1 MLLFCV
7 QSPHC
12 VWLFATLWTIAHQ
25 TLPVGFF
32 RQEYW
37 SGLPFPSPRDLPD
50 PGINLCLLHF
60 LRWQASSLPLA
71 PPGKPIIYVETCFLK
86 SSTHN
91 PTFIQIAQLGI
102 LAYPSSVLCSC
113 WSFYLQYILCVFQ
126 VPPPPCSFV
135 SNLSIHLWFLVPMIQ
150 WSNDLVKT
158 VLVWKSRQKKVSCM
172 SRY

>member
-7 QSPHC
+7 QSPRR
-12 VWLFATLWTIAHQ
+12 VWLFATRGVEPTRLCPWDFSGKNTGVGYHFLLQGIFQ
-25 TLPVGFF
+25 TQG
-32 RQEYW
+32 
-37 SGLPFPSPRDLPD
+37 S
-50 PGINLCLLHF
+50 NLCLLHF

-91 PTFIQIAQLGI
+91 TPFIQMARLGI